1 MTNIAIAS
9 QNYIYTDESDA
20 IMATMNIS
28 LPDEMKSWVEAQ
40 ADAGGRYGN
49 ASDLMRDLIRKEQ
62 DRLEALKELQVL
74 VDDAL
79 ASGITDQTFDEIIA
93 DATAAADHRGLA

>member
-1 MTNIAIAS
+1 MTNFAIAS
-9 QNYIYTDESDA
+9 QNNIYTDESDL

-40 ADAGGRYGN
+40 TDAGGRYGN

-62 DRLEALKELQVL
+62 DRLEALKELQAM

-79 ASGITDQTFDEIIA
+79 ASGISDQTFDAIVA
-93 DATAAADHRGLA
+93 DATAEADRRGLA